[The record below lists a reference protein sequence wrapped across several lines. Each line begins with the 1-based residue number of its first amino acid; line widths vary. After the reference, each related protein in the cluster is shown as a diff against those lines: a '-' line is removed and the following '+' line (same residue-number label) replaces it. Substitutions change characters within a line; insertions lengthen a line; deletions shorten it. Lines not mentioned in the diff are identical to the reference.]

1 MGTTV
6 TAALASAEA
15 LHLAHVGDSRAYLR
29 RAGSL
34 RKLTHDHTLVDR
46 MVQAGEISRDEADVH
61 PHRNV
66 LIRALGTEP
75 KVDVEAM
82 DLGLLEGDQ
91 VLICSDGLTDMV
103 TENQIIA
110 IFDIAQGAPQDAGG
124 PAGARREPRR
134 RDRQHHGDRAGG
146 PARRAGGRAPWPG
159 ARRRPSRPARRV
171 PWRAIT
177 VVLTTI
183 VLLLVAYTV
192 FRSYL
197 DRQWYLGVSD
207 GHVALYQGIPAEPF
221 GIHLS
226 HVDLDTGLDAAT
238 VEQLPSYPG
247 LAGGHH
253 LRQPRRGDAD
263 RRPDAGRP
271 PDTATAAAASPSAER
286 TAGVAA
292 DERRRGRHPAPRKI
306 RTRTGLTATIVAVVA
321 SVLAYALQGL
331 GLEGTTPANLV
342 TYGVTFAVLA
352 LGGWYAVRKLARD
365 ADPSSTPPRCSSA
378 GSASRCSTG

>member
-1 MGTTV
+1 MRIAAGVATDTGRVRDHNEDSFIVEPPLYAIADGMGGANAGEVASQLALETIGEMQRTGTGTLDDEVREANRIVFERAGEDTKLAGMGTTV

-34 RKLTHDHTLVDR
+34 RQLTNDHTLVDR

-66 LIRALGTEP
+66 LVRALGTEP

-103 TENQIIA
+103 TENQITA
-110 IFDIAQGAPQDAGG
+110 ILDIAQGAPQDA
-124 PAGARREPRR
+124 A
-134 RDRQHHGDRAGG
+134 DRLVRAANRAGG
-146 PARRAGGRAPWPG
+146 IDNITAIVLEVQPGEPEAGTVVPAPEATASGT
-159 ARRRPSRPARRV
+159 ARRV

-183 VLLLVAYTV
+183 VLLMVAYTV

-226 HVDLDTGLDAAT
+226 HVDLDTGMDAA
-238 VEQLPSYPG
+238 VIGQMPSYLG
-247 LAGGHH
+247 LAEGITFDSREAAMQVVQQMQGDLQDQQQQQHHHHHQSGG
-253 LRQPRRGDAD
+253 
-263 RRPDAGRP
+263 
-271 PDTATAAAASPSAER
+271 
-286 TAGVAA
+286 
-292 DERRRGRHPAPRKI
+292 
-306 RTRTGLTATIVAVVA
+306 
-321 SVLAYALQGL
+321 
-331 GLEGTTPANLV
+331 
-342 TYGVTFAVLA
+342 
-352 LGGWYAVRKLARD
+352 GG
-365 ADPSSTPPRCSSA
+365 
-378 GSASRCSTG
+378 GGG